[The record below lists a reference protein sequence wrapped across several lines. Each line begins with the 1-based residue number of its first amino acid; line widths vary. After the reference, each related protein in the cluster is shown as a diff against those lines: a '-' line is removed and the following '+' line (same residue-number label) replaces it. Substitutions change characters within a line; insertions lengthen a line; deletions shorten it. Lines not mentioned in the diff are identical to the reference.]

1 MCYNCGCGMP
11 DDDHGDPRNITN
23 RTFQQAA
30 DAVGQEPQAARSNTQ
45 ELLDEVDPATGQ
57 KA

>member
-1 MCYNCGCGMP
+1 MP

-30 DAVGQEPQAARSNTQ
+30 DAVGQEPTAARSNTQ
-45 ELLDEVDPATGQ
+45 ELLEQVDLATGQ